1 MPVRLVA
8 YSECAHGIVS
18 GGNPMKD
25 YPVHRHLIVLVV
37 VVVTMIVL
45 FFAWSSAGASGF
57 HAGTWTEDRFD
68 MRGSHGVAAQ

>member
-1 MPVRLVA
+1 
-8 YSECAHGIVS
+8 
-18 GGNPMKD
+18 MKD